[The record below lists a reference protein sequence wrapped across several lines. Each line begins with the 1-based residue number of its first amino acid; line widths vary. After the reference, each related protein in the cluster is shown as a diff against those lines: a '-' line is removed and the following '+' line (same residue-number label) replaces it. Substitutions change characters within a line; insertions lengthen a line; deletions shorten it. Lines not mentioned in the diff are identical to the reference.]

1 MKGETVTQKLTTD
14 TQGNIVCAIHRDAT
28 VMNKHNECDECLD
41 DAHEA
46 EILAR

>member
-1 MKGETVTQKLTTD
+1 MKQKLTTD